1 VDRFDEEADQVLGRH
16 FANLREETLI
26 LVRPAGALAARRAAE
41 QRYRRRLLAFAAG
54 VVALL
59 LTAGGGGYALAGG
72 RGGVEPA
79 GRPTVSPSPSVGSGE
94 GGRLPSSTEPTGV
107 GGSPGVGPA
116 GGPVP
121 PGLLLESV
129 TFIDVDSAWAL
140 GWAPCLVAQP
150 WSTCPAVV
158 RSRDGGKTWVGV
170 PVPGHAAAY
179 LGDVRFAT
187 DKDGWVVARAPLVPT
202 DPGVLSGALYATH
215 DGGSTWAKVALPDPV
230 LRVETAGGRVWVS
243 TGTAGASQHAI
254 YSASIHSDT
263 FTKVTDAPGTELA
276 VHGRYAY
283 VYGAGTGLVVLK
295 DGARTTRTVPCDRDH
310 RSTVLLAA
318 SGDQSLAVLC
328 GGQPSGPDQDKAVF
342 TSTDGGATWA
352 AAGTP
357 DRGGQATSLAATTGD
372 IFVAGSGMPV
382 RARGTDGSWAAVLPP
397 PGPDDGFGF
406 VGFTDDTHGIAL
418 ALRPSGEFEQ
428 TADGGRTWTQR
439 LPS

>member
-1 VDRFDEEADQVLGRH
+1 MDRFDEEADQVLGRH
-16 FANLREETLI
+16 FANLREQTLT

-41 QRYRRRLLAFAAG
+41 QRHRRRLLAFAAG

-59 LTAGGGGYALAGG
+59 LTAGAGGYALTGGQAGLQPAGG
-72 RGGVEPA
+72 
-79 GRPTVSPSPSVGSGE
+79 PTGSPSPSVGSGE
-94 GGRLPSSTEPTGV
+94 GGRLPSSTEPTGAAA
-107 GGSPGVGPA
+107 SPSVGPA

-129 TFIDVDSAWAL
+129 TFIDVNSAWAL
-140 GWAPCLVAQP
+140 GWAPCLAPQP

-170 PVPGHAAAY
+170 PVPGDAAAY
-179 LGDVRFAT
+179 LGDIRFAT
-187 DKDGWVVARAPLVPT
+187 DKDGWVVARAPVVPT
-202 DPGVLSGALYATH
+202 DPGVESGNLYATH
-215 DGGSTWAKVALPDPV
+215 DGGSTWAKVAVPDPV

-243 TGTAGASQHAI
+243 TGTAGAAQHAI

-263 FTKVTDAPGTELA
+263 LTKVTDAPGAELE

-283 VYGAGTGLVVLK
+283 VYGAGAGLVVLN
-295 DGARTTRTVPCDRDH
+295 DGARTNRALPCDPNH

-318 SGDQSLAVLC
+318 SDDQSLAALC
-328 GGQPSGPDQDKAVF
+328 GGVPSGGEQDKAVF

-352 AAGTP
+352 AAGAP
-357 DRGGQATSLAATTGD
+357 DRAGRAASLAATAAD
-372 IFVAGSGMPV
+372 IFVAGPGMPV
-382 RARGTDGSWAAVLPP
+382 RARGAGGSWAPVLAQ

-406 VGFTDDTHGIAL
+406 VGFTDDNHGIAL
-418 ALRPSGEFEQ
+418 ALRPSGALEQ